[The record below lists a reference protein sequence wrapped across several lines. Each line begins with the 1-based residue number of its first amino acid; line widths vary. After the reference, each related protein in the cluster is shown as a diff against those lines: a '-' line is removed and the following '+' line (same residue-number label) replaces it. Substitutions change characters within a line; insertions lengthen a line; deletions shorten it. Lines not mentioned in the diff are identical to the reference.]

1 MIKINTPFYVP
12 FFERD
17 CEFFEDIRDD
27 LISIIMEIHNKDPF
41 AIQGNFPKG
50 KLLKYNLTESNSNF
64 LQIEHKSIKK
74 IRSWI
79 NQNLIDSYKIIKIET
94 QKVNIKSSW
103 FHVTKTGGFHNMH
116 MHPNTPLA
124 AIFYIESGNSDIG
137 NSWINPITGYIDNL
151 SSKWCQSTFTSKFV
165 PGKLII
171 FPGWLLHSAPPHQ
184 GDKLRILLSLN
195 STPIV

>member
-12 FFERD
+12 FFERG

-79 NQNLIDSYKIIKIET
+79 NQNLIDSYKTIKIET

-103 FHVTKTGGFHNMH
+103 FHVTKTSGFHNMH

-137 NSWINPITGYIDNL
+137 NSWINPITGYIDSL
-151 SSKWCQSTFTSKFV
+151 SSRWCQSTFTSKFV

-195 STPIV
+195 STPII